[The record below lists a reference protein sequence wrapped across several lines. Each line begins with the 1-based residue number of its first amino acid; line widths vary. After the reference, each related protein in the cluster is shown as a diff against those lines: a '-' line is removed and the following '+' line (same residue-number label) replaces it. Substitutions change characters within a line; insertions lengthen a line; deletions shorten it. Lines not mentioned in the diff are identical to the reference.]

1 MSKIPRNYS
10 TITYRAGLPVAFDGV
25 PVVPVQGC
33 PVKDGGS
40 ACCRNCPGDWDGTPT
55 TIALTRALNNGITID
70 LSLIA
75 CQPIRDRIES
85 ALPEIHALQS
95 VTLFSAPVGSVE

>member
-1 MSKIPRNYS
+1 MSKIPSNYS
-10 TITYRAGLPVAFDGV
+10 TITYRAGLPVAFDEV

-55 TIALTRALNNGITID
+55 TIALTRALNNGV
-70 LSLIA
+70 LLIY
-75 CQPIRDRIES
+75 QK
-85 ALPEIHALQS
+85 LHANR
-95 VTLFSAPVGSVE
+95 